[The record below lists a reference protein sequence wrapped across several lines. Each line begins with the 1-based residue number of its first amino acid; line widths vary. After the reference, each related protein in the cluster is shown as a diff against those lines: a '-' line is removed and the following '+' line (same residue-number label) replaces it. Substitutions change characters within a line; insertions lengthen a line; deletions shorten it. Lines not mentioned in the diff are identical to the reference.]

1 MLKKIARRT
10 SFLRSLST
18 NHWRHLL
25 RNLSEKEINWVLFW
39 LGLAALSA
47 LFLSGYD
54 YWILRSPA
62 PAEGGA
68 YTEGLM
74 GEPRYLNPAISSASE
89 VDRDIT
95 TLVFSGLVKHD
106 KSGRIVPDLA
116 ASYEI
121 KDGGKTYEFTLRENL
136 TWPDKKPFTADDV
149 VFTINLIKDPKYQS
163 PLRNNWQGVRVE
175 KIDDRRLTMKLPVQY
190 EPFLENATVGVLPQ
204 HLWSGVQPQNFLLTQ
219 LNLKPVGLGQYTLTK
234 ITKNAS
240 GLIRSMEFSPNSRY
254 YEKANISR
262 LILRFY
268 ETQENIVNAYKRRE
282 IDGFSLS
289 SVLEKDLLATA
300 RDVEFYNIKLP
311 RYFAIFFNQ
320 SKSDKLTELAV
331 RQALSQ
337 AVDRDFIV
345 KEILKNEA
353 EPQRGPFP
361 FGLLEIG
368 EPKINPEYDPE
379 KAGAALGKA
388 GWKIGSDGFREK
400 KLKNAK
406 SATRLEFVLTTTDWP
421 ELTQV
426 ASALK
431 SDWEKIGVKV
441 NLDVVPVNAIQNQT
455 IRPRQY
461 EALLFGEVLGLNPDP
476 FSFWHSTQR
485 KDPGLNLAL
494 YSNKKADG
502 LLETS
507 RQASDPEDR
516 VKKYQSL
523 QEIIMQDA
531 PAVFLYSPNY
541 IYAVSGKINGLD
553 LKAVNTPSQRFEN
566 INSWYIATKRI
577 KSDK

>member
-1 MLKKIARRT
+1 MITSLLKKIARRT

-190 EPFLENATVGVLPQ
+190 EPFLENATVG
-204 HLWSGVQPQNFLLTQ
+204 
-219 LNLKPVGLGQYTLTK
+219 
-234 ITKNAS
+234 
-240 GLIRSMEFSPNSRY
+240 
-254 YEKANISR
+254 
-262 LILRFY
+262 
-268 ETQENIVNAYKRRE
+268 
-282 IDGFSLS
+282 
-289 SVLEKDLLATA
+289 
-300 RDVEFYNIKLP
+300 
-311 RYFAIFFNQ
+311 
-320 SKSDKLTELAV
+320 
-331 RQALSQ
+331 
-337 AVDRDFIV
+337 
-345 KEILKNEA
+345 
-353 EPQRGPFP
+353 
-361 FGLLEIG
+361 
-368 EPKINPEYDPE
+368 
-379 KAGAALGKA
+379 
-388 GWKIGSDGFREK
+388 
-400 KLKNAK
+400 
-406 SATRLEFVLTTTDWP
+406 
-421 ELTQV
+421 
-426 ASALK
+426 
-431 SDWEKIGVKV
+431 
-441 NLDVVPVNAIQNQT
+441 
-455 IRPRQY
+455 
-461 EALLFGEVLGLNPDP
+461 
-476 FSFWHSTQR
+476 
-485 KDPGLNLAL
+485 
-494 YSNKKADG
+494 
-502 LLETS
+502 
-507 RQASDPEDR
+507 
-516 VKKYQSL
+516 
-523 QEIIMQDA
+523 
-531 PAVFLYSPNY
+531 
-541 IYAVSGKINGLD
+541 
-553 LKAVNTPSQRFEN
+553 
-566 INSWYIATKRI
+566 
-577 KSDK
+577 